1 MSVNRI
7 PKVEELIAHFYLT
20 DILKKYYKI
29 FVNLNL
35 QYLKLSNFAFNV
47 SNLKNLLNLN
57 NKKKSLRNRKKNSI
71 ILISCLRYQ
80 KR

>member
-47 SNLKNLLNLN
+47 SNL
-57 NKKKSLRNRKKNSI
+57 RNRKKNSI